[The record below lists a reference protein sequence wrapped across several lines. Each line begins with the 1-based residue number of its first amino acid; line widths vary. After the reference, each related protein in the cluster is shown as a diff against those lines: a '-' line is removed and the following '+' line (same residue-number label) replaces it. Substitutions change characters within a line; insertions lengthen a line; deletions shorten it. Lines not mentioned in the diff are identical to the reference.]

1 MSRTDEIRGRI
12 KEIIADVAFL
22 DAEAIG
28 DEARFIEDLELDSL
42 SLLEIGVEVDFEYKL
57 GLPDERLKELT
68 SVRDAVELVERE
80 LDRKTEPARAV

>member
-1 MSRTDEIRGRI
+1 MSRTEEIRSRI

-22 DAEAIG
+22 DAAAIP
-28 DEARFIEDLELDSL
+28 DEARFIEDLKLDSL
-42 SLLEIGVEVDFEYKL
+42 TLLEIGVEVDFSFKL

-80 LDRKTEPARAV
+80 LERKADTASAV